1 MSEKA
6 RKLLAEELKRLAKQR
21 YAEEGHNQAQR
32 VRERFKRQLID
43 FGTGTAEEV
52 EARLAGIDFR
62 KFCSDPGNAEAEIK
76 QMFDALYPHMKEG
89 V

>member
-1 MSEKA
+1 MRMNRNA
-6 RKLLAEELKRLAKQR
+6 RKLIAEELKQLAER
-21 YAEEGHNQAQR
+21 RRNEAQR
-32 VRERFKRQLID
+32 VREDFKKQLID

-62 KFCSDPGNAEAEIK
+62 KFCSDPGNSEVEIK

>member
-1 MSEKA
+1 
-6 RKLLAEELKRLAKQR
+6 L
-21 YAEEGHNQAQR
+21 
-32 VRERFKRQLID
+32 VDD

>member
-1 MSEKA
+1 MRMNRNA
-6 RKLLAEELKRLAKQR
+6 RKLIAEELKQLAER
-21 YAEEGHNQAQR
+21 RRNEAQR

-62 KFCSDPGNAEAEIK
+62 KFCSDPGNAEVEIK

>member
-1 MSEKA
+1 MRMNRNA
-6 RKLLAEELKRLAKQR
+6 RKLIAEELKQLAER
-21 YAEEGHNQAQR
+21 RRNEAQR
-32 VRERFKRQLID
+32 VREDFKRQLVD

>member
-1 MSEKA
+1 MRMNRNA
-6 RKLLAEELKRLAKQR
+6 RKLIAEELKELA
-21 YAEEGHNQAQR
+21 
-32 VRERFKRQLID
+32 ERKRQAPQKLKEDFKKRLVD

>member
-1 MSEKA
+1 MRMNRNA
-6 RKLLAEELKRLAKQR
+6 RKLIAEELKQLAER
-21 YAEEGHNQAQR
+21 RRNEAQR
-32 VRERFKRQLID
+32 VREDFKRQLVD

-62 KFCSDPGNAEAEIK
+62 KFCSDPGNSEVEIK

-89 V
+89 AR

>member
-1 MSEKA
+1 MRMNRNA
-6 RKLLAEELKRLAKQR
+6 RKLIAEELKQLAER
-21 YAEEGHNQAQR
+21 RRNEAQR
-32 VRERFKRQLID
+32 VREDFKRQLID

>member
-1 MSEKA
+1 MRMNRNA
-6 RKLLAEELKRLAKQR
+6 RKLIAEELKELAERKR
-21 YAEEGHNQAQR
+21 QAPQKLK
-32 VRERFKRQLID
+32 EDFKRQLID

>member
-1 MSEKA
+1 MNRKA
-6 RKLLAEELKRLAKQR
+6 RKLIAEELKQLAER
-21 YAEEGHNQAQR
+21 RRNEAQR
-32 VRERFKRQLID
+32 VREDFKKQLID

-52 EARLAGIDFR
+52 EARLAGIDFG
-62 KFCSDPGNAEAEIK
+62 KFCSDPGNSEVEVK

>member
-1 MSEKA
+1 MNRNA
-6 RKLLAEELKRLAKQR
+6 RKLIAEELKQLAER
-21 YAEEGHNQAQR
+21 RRNEAQR
-32 VRERFKRQLID
+32 VREDFKRQLVD

>member
-1 MSEKA
+1 MNRNA
-6 RKLLAEELKRLAKQR
+6 RKLIAEELKQLAER
-21 YAEEGHNQAQR
+21 RRNEAQR
-32 VRERFKRQLID
+32 VREDFKKQLID

>member
-1 MSEKA
+1 MNRKA
-6 RKLLAEELKRLAKQR
+6 RKLIAEELKQLAER
-21 YAEEGHNQAQR
+21 RRNEAQR
-32 VRERFKRQLID
+32 VREDFKKQLVD
-43 FGTGTAEEV
+43 FGTGTDEEV

-62 KFCSDPGNAEAEIK
+62 KFCSDPGNSEVETK